1 MDDEAKLEKACF
13 IYSSNCFVAGGG
25 SSISTWT
32 TAAVIVSV
40 VLSGNHVIRGKR
52 NRRRSRASRTQR
64 CRRWHSSRRAAAK
77 LNPSKTRCSLA
88 LAGRPHRLASKRR
101 FRRLPNKPHIN
112 KWFPCALCVDPSI
125 TSSGNF
131 TFSGD
136 EEHQSSLFKIT
147 FSALW
152 VSRK

>member
-1 MDDEAKLEKACF
+1 MLYLFLQLLC
-13 IYSSNCFVAGGG
+13 G
-25 SSISTWT
+25 
-32 TAAVIVSV
+32 
-40 VLSGNHVIRGKR
+40 
-52 NRRRSRASRTQR
+52 RRRQQYFDLDDGGCYCFCGVIWKSRHQR
-64 CRRWHSSRRAAAK
+64 KTEPAAEPRVTNAT
-77 LNPSKTRCSLA
+77 LPPMAFITTSCGQVEPVQNPLLSA